1 MANYFLHESIPS
13 ESVGIYELR
22 TSRGSALTNHEV
34 CKLLNEKDREIEELK
49 FELESK
55 YYSK

>member
-1 MANYFLHESIPS
+1 MISNYFLHESIPN

-34 CKLLNEKDREIEELK
+34 CKLLNQKDREIEELK
-49 FELESK
+49 SQLKLKEK
-55 YYSK
+55 